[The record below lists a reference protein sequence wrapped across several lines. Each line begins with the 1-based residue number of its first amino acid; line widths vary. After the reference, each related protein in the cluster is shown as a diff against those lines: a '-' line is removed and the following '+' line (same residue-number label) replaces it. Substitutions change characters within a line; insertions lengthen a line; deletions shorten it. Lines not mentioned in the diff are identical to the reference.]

1 MGIPIP
7 SVREQTAI
15 AAYLDRKTAQI
26 DAVIARKERLIE
38 LLREERTAVISQAV
52 TKGVG
57 PDWSSLQDCSNLP
70 RRMKDSGVAWL
81 GEVPAGWE
89 VKRLKFAAKVNPS
102 RSEIRN
108 LPLDVEVSFF
118 PMEAVGFGE
127 LCAGQAR
134 LLGDVSSSNTPTS
147 RPIRHC

>member
-57 PDWSSLQDCSNLP
+57 PDWSSLGDCSNLP
-70 RRMKDSGVAWL
+70 DEGFGRGVV
-81 GEVPAGWE
+81 GGGAGW
-89 VKRLKFAAKVNPS
+89 VGG
-102 RSEIRN
+102 
-108 LPLDVEVSFF
+108 
-118 PMEAVGFGE
+118 EA
-127 LCAGQAR
+127 
-134 LLGDVSSSNTPTS
+134 T
-147 RPIRHC
+147 

>member
-1 MGIPIP
+1 
-7 SVREQTAI
+7 
-15 AAYLDRKTAQI
+15 
-26 DAVIARKERLIE
+26 
-38 LLREERTAVISQAV
+38 
-52 TKGVG
+52 
-57 PDWSSLQDCSNLP
+57 
-70 RRMKDSGVAWL
+70 MKPYPVYRNSGVAWL
-81 GEVPAGWE
+81 GEAPAGWE

-127 LCAGQAR
+127 LYAGQAR
-134 LLGDVSSSNTPTS
+134 LPDRLSSGNTPTS